1 MKNRNCSQ
9 RSRIE
14 EVKEICSR
22 YKRLK
27 EGVVGVSYCCSYM
40 LIPFALLERI
50 NGKYWNGALISN
62 MTDNWYQ
69 SGLE

>member
-50 NGKYWNGALISN
+50 NGKY
-62 MTDNWYQ
+62 
-69 SGLE
+69 